1 MFLAFFVPIGLTLCF
16 CPECALSF
24 FQHIAFCMC
33 LSLVRANPHKHTHTP
48 IRILADINTSVQHTQ
63 RGSLELS
70 AITVCIVAYSLCLT
84 GHTTCALLLSPVHC
98 LLHPLLS
105 QCKHT
110 QNVHDE
116 CVGRR
121 LGDVGWCPFIQSLRK
136 SRRVSVCFSPLMAA
150 MLKPFKNL
158 IVSLQKEYRL

>member
-1 MFLAFFVPIGLTLCF
+1 MFLAFFVPLSLRLCW

-33 LSLVRANPHKHTHTP
+33 LSLVYANPHKHTRIRTHTV
-48 IRILADINTSVQHTQ
+48 ADINTSVQYTQ

-84 GHTTCALLLSPVHC
+84 GHTTCAFLLSPVHC
-98 LLHPLLS
+98 LLHPQLF

-121 LGDVGWCPFIQSLRK
+121 LGDVGQCPFIQCLRK
-136 SRRVSVCFSPLMAA
+136 ILQG
-150 MLKPFKNL
+150 
-158 IVSLQKEYRL
+158 VSLLSASTLC